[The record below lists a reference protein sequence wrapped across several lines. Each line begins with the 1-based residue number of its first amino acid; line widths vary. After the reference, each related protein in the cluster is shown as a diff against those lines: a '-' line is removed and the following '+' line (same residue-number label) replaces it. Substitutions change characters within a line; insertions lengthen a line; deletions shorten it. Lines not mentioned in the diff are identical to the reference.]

1 MKIILEVLL
10 KDVPGQLMQAL
21 SALDEASCNVQ
32 SIVHFR
38 ERKNKNNEVPVQ
50 ILLETASG
58 KQVEKLKA
66 TLEERKIA
74 IGSIGEVKT
83 TQSATVGIAGHLVR
97 TKSVERIINELDA
110 TGVNVSDIKVTM
122 PAAESESSALVTI
135 EAESAE
141 KIGQAT
147 ILLRQICLEKNLLLV
162 EAL

>member
-21 SALDEASCNVQ
+21 SALEDAQCNVQ

-50 ILLETASG
+50 LVLNAESK
-58 KQVEKLKA
+58 KQLEKLKA
-66 TLEERKIA
+66 VLEGKKIA
-74 IGSIGEVKT
+74 VASIGEIKT
-83 TQSATVGIAGHLVR
+83 TQSSTVGIVGHLVR

-122 PAAESESSALVTI
+122 PAAESESSALVTM
-135 EAESAE
+135 EAENAE

-162 EAL
+162 ESL